1 MENNNYSQEPQAQPS
16 AQPVQ
21 YQQPVYTQYPQQYAV
36 PYAAPQA
43 QPVDPEAKE
52 KTKKGNIL
60 CFISLACYVAPSI
73 IGGILNSV
81 TDSFESLQQGLTGSS
96 YSLSSLVSSSVMTA
110 AYIAAWVLVIIA
122 RTKYKNTFSKVLL
135 WIYIGTLVLGIVAL
149 VVVIAF
155 CLFACGKYTN

>member
-1 MENNNYSQEPQAQPS
+1 MENNNYSQETQPQ

-21 YQQPVYTQYPQQYAV
+21 YQQPVQQPVYTQYPQQYSV
-36 PYAAPQA
+36 PQA
-43 QPVDPEAKE
+43 LPVVDPEAKE
-52 KTKKGNIL
+52 KIKKGNIL

-81 TDSFESLQQGLTGSS
+81 TDSFENLQQGLTGSS

-135 WIYIGTLVLGIVAL
+135 WIYIGTLVLGIIAL

-155 CLFACGKYTN
+155 CLFACGKYMN